1 MKSAAKRVSCV
12 FLVVVLSISA
22 FLMPAS
28 ARSSWYLDSY
38 RAWLNP
44 KSGGEITIT
53 VDVQA
58 TGDMDELGAKRIVV
72 YESEDNGES
81 WTEYKIFLS
90 LLFPEMLTSGDYL
103 YIDSPVSFTGTPGYK
118 YYAVVTVYAG
128 DSTGGDSR
136 DYTTPIVT
144 AKR

>member
-44 KSGGEITIT
+44 KSGGRITIT

-58 TGDMDELGAKRIVV
+58 TGDMDELGAKRIEVF
-72 YESEDNGES
+72 ESTDNGES
-81 WTEYKIFLS
+81 WSRHKVFLS

-103 YIDSPVSFTGTPGYK
+103 YIDSPVSFTGTPGYD

-136 DYTTPIVT
+136 DYITPIVT
-144 AKR
+144 AIQ

>member
-1 MKSAAKRVSCV
+1 MKSTAKRVSCV
-12 FLVVVLSISA
+12 FLAVILSISA

>member
-1 MKSAAKRVSCV
+1 MKSTAKRISCA